1 MKNYMIAI
9 LSALIALPTLAAAP
23 ALQDIKEED
32 FNKITKEFAAN
43 FVHTTVTPPNSLGA
57 LFGFEVGI
65 IGGVTRAKNIETISK
80 SISSSSNLKYL
91 PHAGIMG
98 QVTIPFGISFE
109 GSFFPEKKFGDVT
122 INSMSMAAKWNL
134 TDSILPIPFIDIATR
149 FHFGSGEVSYATS
162 DSVSD
167 VPVNSKVSVESSS
180 YGVNASVGANLLLF
194 RPYIGAGYVWT
205 DNTMKVNASSGTIFD
220 TSFTSS
226 KEAKKKHSGSHLFA
240 GGQLS
245 ILLLKLGVEYSKV
258 IDVTKYSM
266 KLSLAF

>member
-109 GSFFPEKKFGDVT
+109 GSFFPEKKFGDR
-122 INSMSMAAKWNL
+122 I
-134 TDSILPIPFIDIATR
+134 
-149 FHFGSGEVSYATS
+149 
-162 DSVSD
+162 
-167 VPVNSKVSVESSS
+167 VEII
-180 YGVNASVGANLLLF
+180 V
-194 RPYIGAGYVWT
+194 
-205 DNTMKVNASSGTIFD
+205 
-220 TSFTSS
+220 
-226 KEAKKKHSGSHLFA
+226 
-240 GGQLS
+240 
-245 ILLLKLGVEYSKV
+245 
-258 IDVTKYSM
+258 
-266 KLSLAF
+266 